1 MKEFFDKLNDIK
13 ERKLQ
18 ETNIKKEI
26 NLKIKEHL
34 KNSLNSKKEM
44 KMKQIKDE
52 VNVLKMIQK
61 VFILII

>member
-61 VFILII
+61 VFI